1 MGKLDNAL
9 KRVSMNVM
17 ILGAG
22 GGIGRA
28 LLEEYMS
35 APGITRIYATHHCE
49 VSSTSSLVR
58 WLHLDMSDPES
69 IMALA
74 DQVDQPIHRWI
85 SCTGILAGDHGQPE
99 KTLRQLSSDK
109 LQFDYQVNALG
120 PLTAFS
126 SLANHLRSDDMRAVF
141 LSAQVGS
148 IEDNRLGG
156 WYGYRM
162 SKAALNM
169 GVRCLAIECARWRS
183 APLIVAVH
191 PGTTV
196 TNLSRAFTKTRK
208 TPVQSA
214 AACAMQ
220 LKALVESLDSDQ
232 TGQFLKLD
240 GQTLPW

>member
-1 MGKLDNAL
+1 
-9 KRVSMNVM
+9 MNVM

-99 KTLRQLSSDK
+99 KTLRQLSSGK

-126 SLANHLRSDDMRAVF
+126 SLANHLRSDDM
-141 LSAQVGS
+141 
-148 IEDNRLGG
+148 
-156 WYGYRM
+156 
-162 SKAALNM
+162 
-169 GVRCLAIECARWRS
+169 
-183 APLIVAVH
+183 
-191 PGTTV
+191 
-196 TNLSRAFTKTRK
+196 
-208 TPVQSA
+208 
-214 AACAMQ
+214 
-220 LKALVESLDSDQ
+220 
-232 TGQFLKLD
+232 
-240 GQTLPW
+240 

>member
-1 MGKLDNAL
+1 
-9 KRVSMNVM
+9 MNVM

-28 LLEEYMS
+28 LLEEYS
-35 APGITRIYATHHCE
+35 SSPDVSCIYATHHRD
-49 VSSTSSLVR
+49 VSSVTPLIR
-58 WLHLDMSDPES
+58 WLRADMSDPAS
-69 IMALA
+69 IMALVE
-74 DQVDQPIHRWI
+74 QVDRPIHRWI
-85 SCTGILAGDHGQPE
+85 SCTGILASDHGQPE
-99 KTLRQLSSDK
+99 KTLRQLSSSK

-126 SLANHLRSDDMRAVF
+126 ALANQLRSGDVRAVF

-169 GVRCLAIECARWRS
+169 GVRCLAIECARWRQ
-183 APLIVAVH
+183 APVVVAVH
-191 PGTTV
+191 PGTTE
-196 TNLSRAFTKTRK
+196 TNLSSAFTKTRK
-208 TPVQSA
+208 APVQSA
-214 AACAMQ
+214 AACARQ
-220 LKALVESLDSDQ
+220 LKVLVESLVSGQ
-232 TGQFLKLD
+232 SGQFLKLN

>member
-1 MGKLDNAL
+1 
-9 KRVSMNVM
+9 MNVM

-28 LLEEYMS
+28 LLEAYVS
-35 APGITRIYATHHCE
+35 APDITRIYATHHCE
-49 VSSTSSLVR
+49 VSSVSPLIR
-58 WLHLDMSDPES
+58 WLHLDMSDPAS
-69 IMALA
+69 IAALA
-74 DQVDQPIHRWI
+74 DQIDQPIHRWI
-85 SCTGILAGDHGQPE
+85 SCTGILAGAHGQPE
-99 KTLRQLSSDK
+99 KTLRQLSSGK

-126 SLANHLRSDDMRAVF
+126 NLANQLRSDDMRAVF

-183 APLIVAVH
+183 APVIVAVH

-208 TPVQSA
+208 APVQSA
-214 AACAMQ
+214 AACARQ
-220 LKALVESLDSDQ
+220 LKLLVESLDS
-232 TGQFLKLD
+232 GQSGPFLTLN

>member
-1 MGKLDNAL
+1 
-9 KRVSMNVM
+9 MNVM

-28 LLEEYMS
+28 LLEEYLS
-35 APGITRIYATHHCE
+35 VPSVSRIYATHHCK
-49 VSSTSSLVR
+49 VSGTSSRVQ
-58 WLHLDMSDPES
+58 WLHLDMSNPAS

-85 SCTGILAGDHGQPE
+85 SCTGILASEHGQPE
-99 KTLRQLSSDK
+99 KTLRQLSSGK

-120 PLTAFS
+120 PLTAF
-126 SLANHLRSDDMRAVF
+126 ANLVAQLRADDMRAVF

-169 GVRCLAIECARWRS
+169 GVRCLAIECGRWRS
-183 APLIVAVH
+183 APIIAAVH
-191 PGTTV
+191 PGTTA
-196 TNLSRAFTKTRK
+196 TNLSRAFTRTRK
-208 TPVQSA
+208 APLQSA
-214 AACAMQ
+214 GACARR
-220 LKALVESLDSDQ
+220 LKTLIETLDSDHS
-232 TGQFLKLD
+232 GQFLTLD
-240 GQTLPW
+240 GQSLPW

>member
-1 MGKLDNAL
+1 
-9 KRVSMNVM
+9 
-17 ILGAG
+17 
-22 GGIGRA
+22 
-28 LLEEYMS
+28 
-35 APGITRIYATHHCE
+35 
-49 VSSTSSLVR
+49 
-58 WLHLDMSDPES
+58 MSDPGS
-69 IMALA
+69 IAALA

-99 KTLRQLSSDK
+99 KTLRQLSSGK
-109 LQFDYQVNALG
+109 LQIDYQVNALG

-126 SLANHLRSDDMRAVF
+126 SLANHLRSEDMRAVF

-183 APLIVAVH
+183 APVIVAVH

-208 TPVQSA
+208 APVQSA
-214 AACAMQ
+214 ATCARQ
-220 LKALVESLDSDQ
+220 LKLLVETLDSGQ
-232 TGQFLKLD
+232 SGQFLTLN